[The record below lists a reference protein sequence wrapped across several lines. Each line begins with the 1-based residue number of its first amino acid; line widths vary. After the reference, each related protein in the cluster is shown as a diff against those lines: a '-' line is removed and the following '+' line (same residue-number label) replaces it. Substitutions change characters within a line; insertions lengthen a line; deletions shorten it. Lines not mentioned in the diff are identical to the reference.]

1 MCKANSKEN
10 QAVYQLTWG
19 VRPGTPS
26 IVVLFD
32 GYGEKG
38 LQSNMAG

>member
-1 MCKANSKEN
+1 M
-10 QAVYQLTWG
+10 YQLTWG

-32 GYGEKG
+32 GCEEEG
-38 LQSNMAG
+38 LQPNMTG